1 MSETERRIGIFGGTF
16 DPPHEGHLMAA
27 RESAAA
33 CGLERVLFVP
43 AGEPWQKERY
53 SSPEDRFMMTVLATS
68 DDPVMAVS
76 RIELDRPGATY
87 TVGTLEQLRDF
98 YGATTAFFFI
108 LGADA
113 ALNLGS
119 WVGLE
124 RLAEL
129 TDVIAVLRP
138 GSDLGLLE
146 PGEGWPEV
154 HVLKVDGIEMS
165 STTIRDRIRAGGP
178 PGPLVPS
185 PVVEYIEA
193 RGLFLEAARP

>member
-1 MSETERRIGIFGGTF
+1 
-16 DPPHEGHLMAA
+16 MAA

-33 CGLERVLFVP
+33 LALERVLFVP
-43 AGEPWQKERY
+43 AGEPWQKGRY

-76 RIELDRPGATY
+76 RIELDRPGPTY
-87 TVGTLEQLRDF
+87 TVDTLEQLRAF
-98 YGATTAFFFI
+98 YGRTTAFFFI

-124 RLAEL
+124 QLAEL

-154 HVLKVDGIEMS
+154 HVLKVDGIEVS
-165 STTIRDRIRAGGP
+165 STGIRDRIRAGEG

-185 PVVEYIEA
+185 PVAEYIEA

>member
-1 MSETERRIGIFGGTF
+1 MSETERRIGILGGTF

-33 CGLERVLFVP
+33 LALERVLFVP

-76 RIELDRPGATY
+76 RIELDRPGSTY
-87 TVGTLEQLRDF
+87 TVDTLEQLRAF
-98 YGATTAFFFI
+98 YGRTTAFFFI

-124 RLAEL
+124 QLAEL

-154 HVLKVDGIEMS
+154 HVLDVDGIEVS
-165 STTIRDRIRAGGP
+165 STAIRDRIRAGEG

-185 PVVEYIEA
+185 PVAEYIEA
-193 RGLFLEAARP
+193 RGLFLEAAGP

>member
-1 MSETERRIGIFGGTF
+1 MSETERRIGILGGTF

-33 CGLERVLFVP
+33 LALERVLFVP

-76 RIELDRPGATY
+76 RIELDRPGPTY
-87 TVGTLEQLRDF
+87 TVDTLEQLRAF
-98 YGATTAFFFI
+98 YGRTTAFFFI

-124 RLAEL
+124 QLEEL

-154 HVLKVDGIEMS
+154 HVLKVDGMEVS
-165 STTIRDRIRAGGP
+165 STAIRDRIRAGEG

-185 PVVEYIEA
+185 PVAEYIEA
-193 RGLFLEAARP
+193 RGLFQEAARP

>member
-1 MSETERRIGIFGGTF
+1 MSEMERRIGILGGTF

-33 CGLERVLFVP
+33 LALERVLFVP
-43 AGEPWQKERY
+43 AGEPWQKGRY

-76 RIELDRPGATY
+76 RIELDRPGPTY
-87 TVGTLEQLRDF
+87 TVDTLEQLRAF
-98 YGATTAFFFI
+98 YGRTTAFFFI

-124 RLAEL
+124 LLAEL

-154 HVLKVDGIEMS
+154 HVLKVDGIEVS
-165 STTIRDRIRAGGP
+165 STAIRDCIRAGEG

-185 PVVEYIEA
+185 RVAEYIEA
-193 RGLFLEAARP
+193 RGLFLEVARP

>member
-1 MSETERRIGIFGGTF
+1 MERRIGILGGTF

-33 CGLERVLFVP
+33 LALERVLFVP
-43 AGEPWQKERY
+43 AGEPWQKGRY

-76 RIELDRPGATY
+76 RIELDRPGPTY
-87 TVGTLEQLRDF
+87 TVDTLEQLRAF
-98 YGATTAFFFI
+98 YGGTTAFFFI

-124 RLAEL
+124 LLAEL

-154 HVLKVDGIEMS
+154 HVLKVDGIEVS
-165 STTIRDRIRAGGP
+165 STAIRDCIRAGEA

-185 PVVEYIEA
+185 RVAEYIEA
-193 RGLFLEAARP
+193 RGLFLEVARP